1 MYKEIQVMKS
11 TIVIFVIILYG
22 FNNNL
27 KAESVFI
34 EKLFSKI
41 VIDTNYQDTFILEVA
56 RYASEITIDSFKS
69 NQNYQL
75 NDSELVRISDH
86 FGFNKMN
93 DFYTAFNNSAKYMG
107 ILTRESKKSPKPPS
121 RLPCFVSYKSEMENW
136 FETRENEE
144 FKMNSQEG
152 IIVPEMLTEI
162 DQLVKIRNKFNDCL
176 ITKYGENT
184 FTKGKTY

>member
-1 MYKEIQVMKS
+1 MFSVQ
-11 TIVIFVIILYG
+11 FVVSSLYS
-22 FNNNL
+22 FIKNDQFVL
-27 KAESVFI
+27 EMHKFI

-107 ILTRESKKSPKPPS
+107 ILSRDSKKSPKPPS
-121 RLPCFVSYKSEMENW
+121 RLPCLFRIS
-136 FETRENEE
+136 
-144 FKMNSQEG
+144 
-152 IIVPEMLTEI
+152 
-162 DQLVKIRNKFNDCL
+162 RN
-176 ITKYGENT
+176 YRSV
-184 FTKGKTY
+184 

>member
-107 ILTRESKKSPKPPS
+107 ILTRDSKKSPKPPS
-121 RLPCFVSYKSEMENW
+121 RLPCFFSYKSEMENW

-144 FKMNSQEG
+144 FKMNSQK
-152 IIVPEMLTEI
+152 IIIAPEMLTEI
-162 DQLVKIRNKFNDCL
+162 AQLVKIRNKFNDCL